1 MTPEAK
7 LHQGQPLYMQGS
19 RLESA
24 VGAMVMI
31 HGRGAA
37 ASDILTLVDE
47 FDAPDL
53 AYLAPQAA
61 GSAWYPYPF
70 MAPVAS
76 NEPWLS
82 STLAVVAD
90 VLGHVAQAGIPAE
103 RTLLLGFSQGACV
116 ALEFAARNP
125 HLYAGVIG
133 LSGGLIENG
142 DQPRDYTGSLDGTPV
157 FLGCSDVDPHIP
169 KQRVERSAE
178 VLRRL
183 GGDVTLRFYRGMGH
197 TVNTDE
203 IEFVKSM
210 IERVRAGGGL
220 ERGI

>member
-7 LHQGQPLYMQGS
+7 LHQGQPVFTQGAP
-19 RLESA
+19 LESA
-24 VGAMVMI
+24 IGAMVMI

-37 ASDILTLVDE
+37 SADILTLVDE

-61 GSAWYPYPF
+61 GGAWYPYPF
-70 MAPVAS
+70 MAPAAS

-82 STLAVVAD
+82 STLAVVAA
-90 VLGHVAQAGIPAE
+90 VLGHVTDAGIPAE

-125 HLYAGVIG
+125 GLYGGVIG

-142 DQPRDYTGSLDGTPV
+142 DKPRDYSGSLEGTPV

-169 KQRVERSAE
+169 RQRVERSAE
-178 VLRRL
+178 LLRGL
-183 GGDVTLRFYRGMGH
+183 GGNVTLRLYRGMGH
-197 TVNTDE
+197 TVNANE
-203 IEFVKSM
+203 VEFIKGM
-210 IERVRAGGGL
+210 IERVRAL
-220 ERGI
+220 RGPKQD

>member
-1 MTPEAK
+1 MIPEAK
-7 LHQGQPLYMQGS
+7 LHQGQPLYMQGAP
-19 RLESA
+19 LESA

-37 ASDILTLVDE
+37 PADILTLVDE

-53 AYLAPQAA
+53 AYLAPQSV
-61 GSAWYPYPF
+61 GGAWYPYPF
-70 MAPVAS
+70 MAPIAS

-90 VLGHVAQAGIPAE
+90 VLGHVAEAGIPAE

-125 HLYAGVIG
+125 RLYGGVIG

-142 DQPRDYTGSLDGTPV
+142 DKLRDYSGSLEGTPV

-169 KQRVERSAE
+169 RQRVGRSAE

-183 GGDVTLRFYRGMGH
+183 DGDVTLRLYRGMGH
-197 TVNTDE
+197 TVNPDE
-203 IEFVKSM
+203 IEFIKGM
-210 IERVRAGGGL
+210 IERVRAL
-220 ERGI
+220 RGPKQD